1 MWSVD
6 VPAVVASITG
16 ACTSSLYIS
25 LAIYSQSKS
34 HTWVN
39 NEFKQLS
46 SRLINK
52 WRFSEWCYQKSC
64 ILGKVFIA
72 LEDEY
77 HCCQKKVSNCG
88 HTVSHWGTIAQL
100 AVCKTT
106 ERSVWTIFHAVLDF
120 YFLLCVVILTHRCRL
135 FTCSG
140 RWGAGV
146 KARLTNQ
153 SHAASTD

>member
-6 VPAVVASITG
+6 VPAVVASIAG

-52 WRFSEWCYQKSC
+52 WVMLS
-64 ILGKVFIA
+64 KV
-72 LEDEY
+72 LHSREGL
-77 HCCQKKVSNCG
+77 HCAWRWIPLLPKKVSNCG

>member
-6 VPAVVASITG
+6 VSAVVASIAG

-52 WRFSEWCYQKSC
+52 WRFSEWCYQKFC

-77 HCCQKKVSNCG
+77 HCCQKKCLIV
-88 HTVSHWGTIAQL
+88 VTIAQL

-140 RWGAGV
+140 RWGTGV